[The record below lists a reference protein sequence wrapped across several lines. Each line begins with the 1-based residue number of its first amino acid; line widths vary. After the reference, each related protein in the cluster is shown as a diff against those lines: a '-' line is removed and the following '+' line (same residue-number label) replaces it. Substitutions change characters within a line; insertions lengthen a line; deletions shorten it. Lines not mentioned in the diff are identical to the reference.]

1 MQPDSLYSIVL
12 KGDMVMAKKA
22 PGKAHREGLTVV
34 ELMDMFPT
42 EEAAT
47 EWFES
52 IIWPDGRHCPKCGS
66 VRTREASHAKMPYW
80 CSDCRSYFSI
90 KTGTAMQRSKIPLRK
105 WAIAIYLCLTNLKS
119 VSSMKLQRDIGVSQ
133 PTAWFMLHRIRQAWA
148 VEHDD
153 QFDGPVEVD
162 ETYFGGKRKN
172 MSKAKR
178 KELAGTGRGAVGK
191 TAVVGMKD
199 RDSNMVTAR
208 VVDETDAHTLQ
219 GFVGDHAAEGATVYT
234 DDHGGYQGMPFEHET
249 VKHSVGEY
257 VSGMA
262 HTNGIESFWS
272 MLKRAHKGTFHKIS
286 PKHLQR
292 YVSEFAGKHNVRD
305 SGTLA
310 QMRHTVARLVGRNL
324 LYRDLSPATGFRTRA
339 GRNGST
345 RRNSARASV
354 SGVAP
359 TKSTF
364 GSSFGMYFMLQPSI
378 RPLCARPCCGCSPSK
393 AVAGYQGDLFRP
405 LTGAGCGR
413 RP

>member
-1 MQPDSLYSIVL
+1 MN
-12 KGDMVMAKKA
+12 
-22 PGKAHREGLTVV
+22 
-34 ELMDMFPT
+34 MFPT

-52 IIWPDGRHCPKCGS
+52 VVWPDGERHCGKCGS
-66 VRTREASHAKMPYW
+66 TRIRAVPNAKPMPYW
-80 CSDCRSYFSI
+80 CADCRSYFSVR
-90 KTGTAMQRSKIPLRK
+90 TGTPIARSNVSLRK

-178 KELAGTGRGAVGK
+178 KELTGTGRGAVGK

-199 RDSNMVTAR
+199 RDSNKVTAR
-208 VVDETDAHTLQ
+208 VVDDTDAPTLQ
-219 GFVGDHAAEGATVYT
+219 GFVADHAAPDAKVYT

-324 LYRDLSPATGFRTRA
+324 LYRDLIAD
-339 GRNGST
+339 NGLS
-345 RRNSARASV
+345 SGARS
-354 SGVAP
+354 
-359 TKSTF
+359 
-364 GSSFGMYFMLQPSI
+364 
-378 RPLCARPCCGCSPSK
+378 
-393 AVAGYQGDLFRP
+393 
-405 LTGAGCGR
+405 
-413 RP
+413 